1 MEMSA
6 VGQSHAMLDAQERV
20 SGRINY
26 VLNVELPGML
36 VGKILRSPFP
46 HARIVAVDVTRAER
60 LAGVGAVLTRSD
72 FGPTSGYSGRYG
84 RIFRDQS
91 VVAFDKVRFVGDPV
105 AAVAAVN
112 EDVAE
117 EALSLINLDY
127 EELPAVFDEEEALK
141 PGAPLVHD
149 PRPEQQPAFSKL
161 IQDLPPGTNVCS
173 HFKLRRGDVESG
185 FHESDFVFEDIFR
198 SPAAQHVPLEPHVT
212 VAQFAQGKLTLWTS
226 TQMPHAVRS
235 QMAELFNLPQSRV
248 RVIVETLGGG
258 FGSKGSLR
266 LEPITAF
273 LALKSDR
280 PVKIVLRRE
289 EEFVTVCKHPAT
301 IRIKTGV
308 MKDGT
313 LVARQVTAN
322 FNTGA
327 YSDIGPVVARNGGS
341 AMSGPYKIPHVR
353 IDSFAVWS
361 NVVPAGA
368 LRGFGV
374 PQAVW
379 AYESQMDKIAEHLGL
394 DPVEI
399 RRKNLLRDGD
409 LFATGEKLADM
420 HYDELL
426 ERAAASVN
434 WSRSDARWLNQDGSQ
449 GKQSPLRRG
458 KGLALV
464 IKATITPSTS
474 AAALKIN
481 EDGSLNVLT
490 SSVELG
496 QGAKTVLA
504 QIAASAMQVPL
515 ARVSVSDPDTD
526 LTPYD
531 QQTSSSRTTYSMGGA
546 ISKAAADLKRQLFEY
561 AAELLEVSL
570 NDLVLEKG
578 RVTVRGS
585 PSRSISYGEVALR
598 SNQGNLIG
606 RGAFSTR
613 GGLDLET
620 GQGVGSVHWH
630 QGAIGCEV
638 EVDVET
644 GKIKVLQLTPVV
656 FAGRVVNP
664 RLCELQLDGCAIFG
678 LGQALF
684 EEMTYDDHGQLI
696 NTNLGDYNV
705 PSFEDIPWKVNS
717 RALEHAESEDLHGIG
732 ETLLPPVMAAVGAAL
747 YNATGA
753 RLRELPLTAEKVL
766 LALRNGSLPNQDAH

>member
-6 VGQSHAMLDAQERV
+6 VGQSHSMLDAQERV

-26 VLNVELPGML
+26 VLNVEQPGML

-46 HARIVAVDVTRAER
+46 HARIVAVDVERAER
-60 LAGVGAVLTRSD
+60 LAGVGAVLTRRD

-117 EALSLINLDY
+117 EALSLISVDY

-149 PRPEQQPAFSKL
+149 PRPQQQPAFSKL

-173 HFKLRRGDVESG
+173 HFKLRRGDIESG
-185 FHESDFVFEDIFR
+185 FRESDFVFEDIFR

-212 VAQFAQGKLTLWTS
+212 VAQFVQGKLTLWTS
-226 TQMPHAVRS
+226 TQMPHAVRA

-273 LALKSDR
+273 LALKSKR
-280 PVKIVLRRE
+280 PVKMVLSRE

-379 AYESQMDKIAEHLGL
+379 GYETQMDEIAARLGL
-394 DPVEI
+394 DPVEL

-409 LFATGEKLADM
+409 LFATGEKLDGM

-426 ERAAASVN
+426 DRAAVSVN
-434 WSRSDARWLNQDGSQ
+434 WTAKDARWREQVTNKKG
-449 GKQSPLRRG
+449 PLCRG

-474 AAALKIN
+474 AAALKLN

-504 QIAASAMQVPL
+504 QIAAQAMHVPF
-515 ARVSVSDPDTD
+515 ASVSVSDPDTD

-531 QQTSSSRTTYSMGGA
+531 QQTSSSRTTFSMGGA
-546 ISKAAADLKRQLFEY
+546 IGKAAEDLRQQLLEK
-561 AAELLEVSL
+561 AAELLEAFA
-570 NDLVLEKG
+570 NDLVLAEG
-578 RVTVRGS
+578 RVAVRGS
-585 PSRSISYGEVALR
+585 PRRSLSYGEIVLR
-598 SNQGNLIG
+598 SNQGNIIG
-606 RGAFSTR
+606 RGAFTTR

-620 GQGVGSVHWH
+620 GQGIGSVHWH

-638 EVDVET
+638 EVDAET
-644 GKIKVLQLTPVV
+644 GKVRVLHLTPSV

-664 RLCELQLDGCAIFG
+664 RLCELQLEGSAIFG
-678 LGQALF
+678 FGQALF
-684 EEMTYDDHGQLI
+684 EEMVYDEHGQVMNL
-696 NTNLGDYNV
+696 NLGDYNV
-705 PSFEDIPWKVNS
+705 PSFDDIPWKLS
-717 RALEHAESEDLHGIG
+717 PLALEHQTSEELHGIG
-732 ETLLPPVMAAVGAAL
+732 ETLLPPVMAAIGNAIYNAVGA
-747 YNATGA
+747 
-753 RLRELPLTAEKVL
+753 RIRDLPISAEKVL
-766 LALRNGSLPNQDAH
+766 R

>member
-6 VGQSHAMLDAQERV
+6 VGQSQPMLDAQERV

-26 VLNVELPGML
+26 VLNVEQPGML
-36 VGKILRSPFP
+36 AGKILRSPFP

-60 LAGVGAVLTRSD
+60 LAGVGAVLTRND
-72 FGPTSGYSGRYG
+72 FGPTSGYSGRYW

-117 EALSLINLDY
+117 EALSLIGVDY

-149 PRPEQQPAFSKL
+149 PRPQQQPAFSKL
-161 IQDLPPGTNVCS
+161 IQDLSGGSNVCS
-173 HFKLRRGDVESG
+173 HFKLRRGDIESG
-185 FHESDFVFEDIFR
+185 FRQSDFVFEDIFR

-212 VAQFAQGKLTLWTS
+212 VAQFVQGKLTLWTS

-235 QMAELFNLPQSRV
+235 QMAELFNLPQARV

-273 LALKSDR
+273 LALKGNR
-280 PVKIVLRRE
+280 PVKIVLSRE

-313 LVARQVTAN
+313 LVARQVSAN

-353 IDSFAVWS
+353 IDSRAVWS
-361 NVVPAGA
+361 NIVPAGA

-379 AYESQMDKIAEHLGL
+379 AYETQMDRIAEELCL
-394 DPVEI
+394 DPVEF
-399 RRKNLLRDGD
+399 RRKNLLRDDD
-409 LFATGEKLADM
+409 LFATGEKLADI

-426 ERAAASVN
+426 ERATAAVN
-434 WSRSDARWLNQDGSQ
+434 WSSSDARWLNQDGAPAR
-449 GKQSPLRRG
+449 QSGLRRG

-474 AAALKIN
+474 VAALKLN

-490 SSVELG
+490 SSVECG

-504 QIAASAMQVPL
+504 QIAAHAMQAPVSC
-515 ARVSVSDPDTD
+515 VSVSDPDTD

-546 ISKAAADLKRQLFEY
+546 IGKAAVDLKGQLLNY
-561 AAELLEVSL
+561 AAEILEASV
-570 NDLVLEKG
+570 NDLIFDNG
-578 RVTVRGS
+578 RITVRGS
-585 PSRSISYGEVALR
+585 YDRSLSYGEIVRR

-606 RGAFSTR
+606 RGAFSTS

-620 GQGVGSVHWH
+620 GQGIGSVHWH

-638 EVDVET
+638 EVDAET
-644 GKIKVLQLTPVV
+644 GKVRVLHLTPSV

-664 RLCELQLDGCAIFG
+664 RLCELQLEGSAIFG
-678 LGQALF
+678 FGQALF
-684 EEMTYDDHGQLI
+684 EEMVYDEHGQVMNL
-696 NTNLGDYNV
+696 NLGDYNV
-705 PSFEDIPWKVNS
+705 PSFDDIPWKLS
-717 RALEHAESEDLHGIG
+717 PLALEHQTSEELHGIG
-732 ETLLPPVMAAVGAAL
+732 ETLLPPVMAAIGNAIYNAVGA
-747 YNATGA
+747 
-753 RLRELPLTAEKVL
+753 RIRDLPISAEKVL
-766 LALRNGSLPNQDAH
+766 RELTRAQSH

>member
-6 VGQSHAMLDAQERV
+6 VGQSHSMLDAQERV
-20 SGRINY
+20 SGRIDY
-26 VLNVELPGML
+26 ALNVELPGML
-36 VGKILRSPFP
+36 VGRILRSPLP
-46 HARIVAVDVTRAER
+46 HARIVALDTTRADR
-60 LAGVGAVLTRSD
+60 LAGVGVVLSRDD
-72 FGPTSGYSGRYG
+72 FGLTSGYSGKYG

-91 VVAFDKVRFVGDPV
+91 VVALDKVRFVGDPV

-117 EALSLINLDY
+117 EALALIRIDY

-149 PRPEQQPAFSKL
+149 PRPQQQPAFSKL

-185 FHESDFVFEDIFR
+185 FREADFIFEDSFR
-198 SPAAQHVPLEPHVT
+198 SPAAQHVALEPHVT
-212 VAQFAQGKLTLWTS
+212 VAHFVEGKLTLWTS
-226 TQMPHAVRS
+226 TQMPHAVRA

-273 LALKSDR
+273 LALKSKR
-280 PVKIVLRRE
+280 PVKIVLSRE
-289 EEFVTVCKHPAT
+289 EEFITVCKHPAI

-379 AYESQMDKIAEHLGL
+379 AYETQMDKIAEHLGL
-394 DPVEI
+394 DPVQL
-399 RRKNLLRDGD
+399 RRKNLLRDDD
-409 LFATGEKLADM
+409 LFATGEKLAGM

-426 ERAAASVN
+426 ERAAASIN
-434 WSRSDARWLNQDGSQ
+434 WSPNDARWLSQ
-449 GKQSPLRRG
+449 SDSQSEHRPVRRG

-474 AAALKIN
+474 CGCAENQRRRQPQCFDQQRRAGPGGKN
-481 EDGSLNVLT
+481 RVGTNRRERH
-490 SSVELG
+490 
-496 QGAKTVLA
+496 
-504 QIAASAMQVPL
+504 ASA
-515 ARVSVSDPDTD
+515 ARLRFSFAPR
-526 LTPYD
+526 Y
-531 QQTSSSRTTYSMGGA
+531 
-546 ISKAAADLKRQLFEY
+546 
-561 AAELLEVSL
+561 
-570 NDLVLEKG
+570 
-578 RVTVRGS
+578 GS
-585 PSRSISYGEVALR
+585 YALR
-598 SNQGNLIG
+598 SADQFKPDDLFHGRRHWQSRCGSQASTLRVRRRVARGVVERSHSGSRQSSGSRQPEPFNQ
-606 RGAFSTR
+606 
-613 GGLDLET
+613 
-620 GQGVGSVHWH
+620 
-630 QGAIGCEV
+630 
-638 EVDVET
+638 
-644 GKIKVLQLTPVV
+644 
-656 FAGRVVNP
+656 
-664 RLCELQLDGCAIFG
+664 
-678 LGQALF
+678 
-684 EEMTYDDHGQLI
+684 
-696 NTNLGDYNV
+696 
-705 PSFEDIPWKVNS
+705 
-717 RALEHAESEDLHGIG
+717 
-732 ETLLPPVMAAVGAAL
+732 
-747 YNATGA
+747 
-753 RLRELPLTAEKVL
+753 LR
-766 LALRNGSLPNQDAH
+766 